1 MGINY
6 MDLFNNVTL
15 NHFKFLRFVA
25 ENIDDDHVM
34 CKITTIA
41 RNDRIDTPYYMDVHF
56 ALTFCSDIEEKGIYH
71 AMDILKNQ
79 RLYNLKEDKYK
90 EVVGLFR
97 DSFENTDD
105 ERITLRMEEKLNQVE
120 IQTSSPAELIEMLDK
135 YGQFFDMID
144 SLN

>member
-1 MGINY
+1 MGQIF

-15 NHFKFLRFVA
+15 KHFKFLRFVA

-41 RNDRIDTPYYMDVHF
+41 RSDRIDTPYYMDVHF

-79 RLYNLKEDKYK
+79 RLYNLNEDKYV
-90 EVVGLFR
+90 EVVNVFKQNFEGL
-97 DSFENTDD
+97 DD
-105 ERITLRMEEKLNQVE
+105 ERIKLRMEDKLNQIE
-120 IQTSSPAELIEMLDK
+120 IQTTSSDELIEMLDK
-135 YGQFFDMID
+135 YSQFFDMID